1 MGEREGEPREPPGED
16 GHPPCTV
23 HLRLRPPCIPCDCQ
37 KWSEMSVLAHG
48 ISQLETVS
56 PAGDDSRDG
65 GQPGGVCLLVS
76 VYVSMRF
83 HSIAINGISET
94 PVRSCLFL
102 PKFRNARE
110 MHVIR
115 ENPPEP
121 TGGPIFPCPVDPLYN
136 YRAFSLPHRERERE
150 TATLSLSPY
159 IPSSLTSPV
168 LHSGNSSTSQSMP
181 PRSRLIRDNFLC

>member
-1 MGEREGEPREPPGED
+1 
-16 GHPPCTV
+16 
-23 HLRLRPPCIPCDCQ
+23 
-37 KWSEMSVLAHG
+37 MSVLAHG

-136 YRAFSLPHRERERE
+136 YRAFSLPHRERERDSYLVPVPLHPLFPDQPSPPFRE
-150 TATLSLSPY
+150 LLHLSIDAP
-159 IPSSLTSPV
+159 
-168 LHSGNSSTSQSMP
+168 
-181 PRSRLIRDNFLC
+181 